1 MKRPHESKAL
11 SDRYL
16 IVDYS
21 CLCFLIVLCP
31 PVCLNVA
38 LCAGGEGPLKR
49 SFDEHFTQLRP
60 LVLQRSKGRN
70 GGMEAQTWAWSKR
83 WPSPSTLPGPKWL
96 WHSWAGAVEV
106 RSCRVA
112 KHSFVCGQ
120 RDLNSIKM
128 RQRRGN
134 NADKLAS
141 GPWFFLYVSCCQFP
155 P

>member
-1 MKRPHESKAL
+1 VRL
-11 SDRYL
+11 
-16 IVDYS
+16 
-21 CLCFLIVLCP
+21 

-38 LCAGGEGPLKR
+38 LCASGEGLLKR

-60 LVLQRSKGRN
+60 LVLQRRKGYIGIRMGGSDQCGPGQN
-70 GGMEAQTWAWSKR
+70 GGWGSSSLSQAR
-83 WPSPSTLPGPKWL
+83 NDFDIPLPGLP
-96 WHSWAGAVEV
+96 
-106 RSCRVA
+106 SCEA
-112 KHSFVCGQ
+112 SFVSGQ

>member
-31 PVCLNVA
+31 PVFLNVA

-70 GGMEAQTWAWSKR
+70 GGMEAQTGVGLVETVAEPLHSPRPKMTLTFLGWSCGSAELPSCEAFFCL
-83 WPSPSTLPGPKWL
+83 WPARFEFNQNEAETWKQ
-96 WHSWAGAVEV
+96 
-106 RSCRVA
+106 CR
-112 KHSFVCGQ
+112 
-120 RDLNSIKM
+120 
-128 RQRRGN
+128 
-134 NADKLAS
+134 
-141 GPWFFLYVSCCQFP
+141 
-155 P
+155 